1 MENTPTAAELKRR
14 GPAAIENGLK
24 RGPIHLMKRNK
35 AAAVVVSE
43 SEYRRL
49 VAAGKP
55 RLRGMTAMQWLL
67 ANPSAGR
74 KTRRLIDRHGRR
86 ERDG

>member
-14 GPAAIENGLK
+14 GAAAIENGLK

-43 SEYRRL
+43 SETDGWSSQENHAC
-49 VAAGKP
+49 AA
-55 RLRGMTAMQWLL
+55 
-67 ANPSAGR
+67 
-74 KTRRLIDRHGRR
+74 
-86 ERDG
+86 